1 MYATAYWYCQ
11 WETQMG
17 GCEKKEDRVF
27 IPQLLFA
34 VWSIAVKEFFNSL
47 GHSPGQ
53 VALLPSVC
61 RAFCHG

>member
-1 MYATAYWYCQ
+1 
-11 WETQMG
+11 MG